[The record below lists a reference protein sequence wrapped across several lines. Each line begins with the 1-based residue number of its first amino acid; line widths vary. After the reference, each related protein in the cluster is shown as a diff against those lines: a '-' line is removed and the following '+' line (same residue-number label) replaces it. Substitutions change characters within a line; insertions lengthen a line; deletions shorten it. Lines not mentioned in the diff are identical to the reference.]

1 MFDRFGDER
10 RETREKE
17 AERSGERIGGERRK
31 EKTERREEVGKRR
44 PQPTAR
50 LLAATAVAANTASF
64 FLTPL
69 EDGCS

>member
-31 EKTERREEVGKRR
+31 EKTERREEVGKTATNGTIIGCYRSLFLSHSLRR
-44 PQPTAR
+44 W
-50 LLAATAVAANTASF
+50 LLKV
-64 FLTPL
+64 
-69 EDGCS
+69 C